1 MIILVLFISVI
12 LGLFIKSMLDLN
24 EKSKKDWDT
33 LYDLEKR
40 ANELKTKEEIVEF
53 HKEFREKAVKI
64 NNEFISP
71 RLYQIQ
77 GYLNGLYKI
86 YEK

>member
-1 MIILVLFISVI
+1 MLILILFISVI
-12 LGLFIKSMLDLN
+12 LGLLIWSTFVLSKQ
-24 EKSKKDWDT
+24 SKKDWET
-33 LYDLEKR
+33 LRDLEKR
-40 ANELKTKEEIVEF
+40 ANELKTKEEIEEF
-53 HKEFREKAVKI
+53 RKEFKEKAAKI
-64 NNEFISP
+64 NNQFITP